1 MAAERRI
8 AGAVAVI
15 TGAGGGLGAAY
26 ARCLAR
32 AGARVAVLDADADAA
47 QARAAE
53 IEASGGHARAA
64 ACDVTDEAQ
73 CHAAIGAVVARE
85 GGVDLLI
92 NNAGISHRSAFVDTA
107 SAVYRRVMAVNFFGA
122 LYCTQAALPSLCQR
136 AGLVVAIS
144 SIAGFAPLYGR
155 TGYSASKHALH
166 GLFESL
172 RCELA
177 GSGVEVLI
185 VCPGFTATGIGAAA
199 LDADGRPT
207 CHPQSTLGRV
217 AQPDDVA
224 DAVLRAIRRRR
235 RLLVLSAA
243 GKASWVLSRLSP
255 SLYARLMVRGLRR
268 ELDRGAAP

>member
-1 MAAERRI
+1 MA
-8 AGAVAVI
+8 VV

-26 ARCLAR
+26 ARALAR
-32 AGARVAVLDADADAA
+32 AGARVVLLDVDGAAA

-53 IEASGGHARAA
+53 IEARGGHAWSA

-73 CHAAIGAVVARE
+73 CWAAIAAAVARE

-92 NNAGISHRSAFVDTA
+92 NNAGISHRSAFADTTA
-107 SAVYRRVMAVNFFGA
+107 AVYRRVMDVNFFGA
-122 LYCTQAALPSLCQR
+122 LHCTQAALPSLR
-136 AGLVVAIS
+136 ERRGLVVAIS

-155 TGYSASKHALH
+155 TGYSAAKHALH

-177 GSGVEVLI
+177 DTAVEVLI

-199 LDADGRPT
+199 LDGDGQRT
-207 CHPQSTLGRV
+207 RHPQSTVGRV
-217 AQPDDVA
+217 AQPDVVA
-224 DAVLRAIRRRR
+224 EALVRAVRRRR

-243 GKASWVLSRLSP
+243 GKASWLVSRLSP
-255 SLYARLMVRGLRR
+255 AIYERLMTRSLRR
-268 ELDRGAAP
+268 ELER